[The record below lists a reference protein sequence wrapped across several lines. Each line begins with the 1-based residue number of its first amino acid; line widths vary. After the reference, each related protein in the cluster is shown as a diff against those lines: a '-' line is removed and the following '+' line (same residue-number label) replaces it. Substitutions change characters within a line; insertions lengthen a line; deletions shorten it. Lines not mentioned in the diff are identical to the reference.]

1 MIQADRA
8 PHPRSQLSCETDGP
22 CFQICIHASC
32 TEFYGTKSPVCTTL
46 GTNIDTYPVTLPGP
60 SRVCSLCFLSSIAH
74 CHFSMGDPFSILAG
88 TASITD
94 LCVRLTKYFQDVNAA
109 AGRIEQDLFALLEE
123 FIALQ
128 AVNESIRNTWLDH
141 HKTVGPK
148 PPENEPL
155 LKTQWQDLDYALRG
169 CSGSM
174 LRLSALIEKV
184 VGKDGYNVTGKLDGI
199 KKVLRKQSKD
209 KAIFEVRQQVMSHR
223 DNLQVLL
230 LALNLYIFHETMDW
244 YERTNSLFEAPI
256 LEFRRARSVARSA
269 MCLTKWL
276 YRASSCNNK

>member
-1 MIQADRA
+1 MA
-8 PHPRSQLSCETDGP
+8 
-22 CFQICIHASC
+22 
-32 TEFYGTKSPVCTTL
+32 
-46 GTNIDTYPVTLPGP
+46 
-60 SRVCSLCFLSSIAH
+60 
-74 CHFSMGDPFSILAG
+74 DPFSILAG
-88 TASITD
+88 TAGVID
-94 LCVRLTKYFQDVNAA
+94 ICVRLTNYFRDVSVA

-128 AVNESIRNTWLDH
+128 AVNESIRITWLDR

-148 PPENEPL
+148 APANEPL

-169 CSGSM
+169 CNNSM
-174 LRLSALIEKV
+174 LRLSALIEEV
-184 VGKDGYNVTGKLDGI
+184 VGKDGHNVTGKLDGI

-230 LALNLYIFHETMDW
+230 LTLNLYIFHERLDG
-244 YERTNSLFEAPI
+244 YECTNSLVEAPI

-269 MCLTKWL
+269 MCPMKWL